1 MFGAHREP
9 LWHVMQRHCQRHH
22 KSEPQQLRGPKLLAG
37 RRPKG
42 CCPDHQ
48 QSTCAEPCPVAQGSN
63 GSTSSGETSPHIIL
77 LITHSFQPERA
88 KGVAATSQVFLPSLP
103 GLTLSTRDMSV
114 PYTSHLTTPIPV
126 TVIIASPS
134 LFLVLTVQ
142 RNMFLGALLL
152 RYSNIKAALITAN
165 GGARNMHDRCC
176 DYGVE

>member
-1 MFGAHREP
+1 
-9 LWHVMQRHCQRHH
+9 
-22 KSEPQQLRGPKLLAG
+22 
-37 RRPKG
+37 
-42 CCPDHQ
+42 
-48 QSTCAEPCPVAQGSN
+48 
-63 GSTSSGETSPHIIL
+63 
-77 LITHSFQPERA
+77 
-88 KGVAATSQVFLPSLP
+88 
-103 GLTLSTRDMSV
+103 MSV

-165 GGARNMHDRCC
+165 GGAMIMHDRCC